1 MIGEMTWQPGATTSW
16 AVVLPAKDLA
26 IAKSRLS
33 PLGDEARRRLA
44 LAMALDTAAAALR
57 CPDVVEVVAVTSDP
71 EAAGA
76 LSRLGARVVPDAP
89 GAGLNPALE
98 YAAGRVSALP
108 DGRRPGLVAVS
119 GDLPAATGEEL
130 SAVLAVAR
138 EYPRSFVAD
147 RSGDGTTLLA
157 AREGPLGAAFGP
169 GSAQAHAAAGAVRVP
184 PHIAGAL
191 AWDADTP
198 DELAA
203 LSLRGVGPWTL
214 AALDALTLRQGTV
227 TGFDPASRSGR
238 MVTDDGA
245 EIFFDPDAFDAGGLR
260 LLRVG
265 QRVKA
270 QVSTDGRV
278 RRITLLTLDFPT

>member
-1 MIGEMTWQPGATTSW
+1 MIGGMTWQPGATPSW
-16 AVVLPAKDLA
+16 AVLLPAKDLA
-26 IAKSRLS
+26 VAKSRLA
-33 PLGDEARRRLA
+33 PLGDQARRRLA

-57 CPDVVEVVAVTSDP
+57 CPEVGEVVAVTSDP
-71 EAAGA
+71 EAATA

-89 GAGLNPALE
+89 DSGLNPALE
-98 YAAGRVSALP
+98 YAAGQVLP
-108 DGRRPGLVAVS
+108 RADGSRPGLVALS
-119 GDLPAATGEEL
+119 GDLPAATSEEL

-147 RSGDGTTLLA
+147 RSGTGTTLLA
-157 AREGPLGAAFGP
+157 AREGPLGATFGP

-203 LSLRGVGPWTL
+203 LSLRGVGRWTL
-214 AALDALTLRQGTV
+214 EALDALTLRQGTV
-227 TGFDPASRSGR
+227 ADFDPASRSGR
-238 MVTDDGA
+238 MVTDEGAAISFDG
-245 EIFFDPDAFDAGGLR
+245 EAFDAGGLR

-270 QVSTDGRV
+270 QVSTEGRV